1 MLFRRLKNRFSQKQK
16 EELLKNP
23 NVLKITD
30 DHLVFSPEFKLKA
43 IKLYAK
49 GLSSD
54 HILLASDFELDWFE
68 PEYFQ
73 KLIYKWKDLYEKH
86 GENAFKEERR
96 GRQATG
102 RPPVPNLD
110 DYSIDDLRAITLI
123 QNEIIEELKKK
134 KTLAKK

>member
-1 MLFRRLKNRFSQKQK
+1 MNRFTQKQK

-30 DHLVFSPEFKLKA
+30 DHLVFTADFKLKA
-43 IKLYAK
+43 IKLYAR
-49 GLSSD
+49 GLSAD

-86 GENAFKEERR
+86 GENAFIEERR

-102 RPPVPNLD
+102 RPSIPNLD
-110 DYSIDDLRAITLI
+110 DYSMDDLKAITLI